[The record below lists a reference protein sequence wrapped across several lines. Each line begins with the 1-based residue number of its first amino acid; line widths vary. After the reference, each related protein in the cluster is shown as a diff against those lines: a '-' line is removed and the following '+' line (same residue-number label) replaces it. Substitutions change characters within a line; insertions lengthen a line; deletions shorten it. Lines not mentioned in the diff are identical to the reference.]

1 MGVAMAQ
8 RELVSIS
15 MLAVSLW
22 VVHAEYLLP
31 RLTLYTEQAAAV
43 IAKRVCAEHGVAQLG
58 YSEIVQRTLWV

>member
-1 MGVAMAQ
+1 MGDSMAQ

-15 MLAVSLW
+15 MLTVSLW

-43 IAKRVCAEHGVAQLG
+43 IGKSVCAEHGVTQLR
-58 YSEIVQRTLWV
+58 YSEIVQRILWV